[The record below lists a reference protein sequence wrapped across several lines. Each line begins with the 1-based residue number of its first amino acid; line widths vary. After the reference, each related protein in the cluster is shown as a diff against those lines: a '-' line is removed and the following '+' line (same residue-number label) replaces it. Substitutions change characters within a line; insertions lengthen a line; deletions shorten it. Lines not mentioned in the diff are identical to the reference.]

1 MEIANIDK
9 EIIHIFWPTWK
20 MSMKCPER
28 KWLLIIL
35 KVTKKTGFHLS
46 LEDTIFEKP
55 QGGTEGK
62 IDPLP
67 SRLRDKS
74 QPIANIF
81 CLLRAMF

>member
-1 MEIANIDK
+1 MKNVDE
-9 EIIHIFWPTWK
+9 
-20 MSMKCPER
+20 MSR
-28 KWLLIIL
+28 K
-35 KVTKKTGFHLS
+35 KVTFDNIKGHKKAGFHLS

-67 SRLRDKS
+67 SRLRDNS